1 VIAATNQ
8 NLHQSIADG
17 RFREDLFYR
26 LNVFPICVP
35 PLRARKS
42 DIPALVRR
50 FVSEYSAKWK
60 KSIDTIPPQGMK
72 ALVDWNWPGNI
83 RELENFIQRCVI
95 LTDSSVLTVPIGE
108 LATRANV
115 SSGRMSEAAE
125 RQLILEALKEANGV
139 IGGDSGAAMRLGM
152 KRTTLYSKMKK
163 LNLVPDDSR
172 E

>member
-1 VIAATNQ
+1 LELADRGTLLLDEVGDLPTTIQPKLLRVLQNKEFEVLGSSRTLKVDVRIIAATNQ

-60 KSIDTIPPQGMK
+60 KSIDAISTQAMK
-72 ALVDWNWPGNI
+72 ALDWNWPGNI
-83 RELENFIQRCVI
+83 RGV
-95 LTDSSVLTVPIGE
+95 GE
-108 LATRANV
+108 AH
-115 SSGRMSEAAE
+115 S
-125 RQLILEALKEANGV
+125 
-139 IGGDSGAAMRLGM
+139 AMRNSYRLFSLD
-152 KRTTLYSKMKK
+152 RS
-163 LNLVPDDSR
+163 SW
-172 E
+172 